1 MGEELHQSYRPRAES
16 GHHRQQKRAFHQEER
31 PSIVIQLSKEAIEE
45 KIFNAGVI
53 DPQNA
58 INLGLIDGVRN
69 IDQEIS
75 NPYPTKNSATRTC
88 RLS

>member
-1 MGEELHQSYRPRAES
+1 MKY
-16 GHHRQQKRAFHQEER
+16 
-31 PSIVIQLSKEAIEE
+31 VIQLTKEAIEE

-58 INLGLIDGVRN
+58 VNLGLIDGVRN

-75 NPYPTKNSATRTC
+75 K
-88 RLS
+88 